1 MTRKP
6 ANQPRPKRR
15 NKFELQ
21 LAEGQSW
28 NPALAGFFGPI
39 DEEGAEG
46 AEEGEAPAEE
56 KKEKK

>member
-39 DEEGAEG
+39 DEEGG
-46 AEEGEAPAEE
+46 EGEASEVPAEE